1 MADSPKTPETDDLA
15 AMLHRATQ
23 WVSSAHGRK
32 VLTEAARES
41 EEVTQQLE
49 RERRID
55 PKTLLEPVT
64 L

>member
-1 MADSPKTPETDDLA
+1 MADSAKMGESGSFSAL
-15 AMLHRATQ
+15 LLRATT
-23 WVSSAHGRK
+23 WVSSTDGQR
-32 VLTEAARES
+32 VLTDAARES
-41 EEVTQQLE
+41 ERLTQQLD